1 MSATTNTTATTTT
14 KASTRPACY
23 TKTAWEKATFAA
35 YLDLI
40 GIVQRTMSISEYL
53 TAHKALFTNCGIPCD
68 EAHLI
73 SLVIAMAK
81 DTTKDGEKVRKV
93 NPIGSLR
100 QFFNRTW
107 AEKDALEVVYVA
119 PSDPN
124 AKKKSTPPK
133 KKSSE
138 EVAKEYF
145 GNMSK
150 EEKLAFIAKLMG
162 ETAA

>member
-1 MSATTNTTATTTT
+1 MSTTTTNTTT
-14 KASTRPACY
+14 KATTRPACY
-23 TKTAWEKATFAA
+23 SKSAWEKATFSA

-40 GIVQRTMSISEYL
+40 AIVQRSLSISEYL
-53 TAHKALFTNCGIPCD
+53 TNHKALFANCGIPCD
-68 EAHLI
+68 EGHLL

-107 AEKDALEVVYVA
+107 ADKDALEVVYTA

-124 AKKKSTPPK
+124 AKKPSKKAPK
-133 KKSSE
+133 KSPE

-145 GNMSK
+145 GSMSK
-150 EEKLAFIAKLMG
+150 EEKAAFIAKLMG
-162 ETAA
+162 EVAA